1 MKDQNFIN
9 LSLDFADKSRS
20 CHIRHYF
27 AAMRDFSIHS
37 ISGFYYFTE
46 CGGLDVFSDGNLC
59 SLATG
64 AIVIDERRSLNRQS
78 FPKNKRRRDAP
89 LFTFAVIILPTQKTQ
104 QTQKLE

>member
-46 CGGLDVFSDGNLC
+46 CGGLDVCSNGDLC
-59 SLATG
+59 SLAAG

-89 LFTFAVIILPTQKTQ
+89 LFTFVVIILPTQKTQ

>member
-27 AAMRDFSIHS
+27 AAMRDFSIHI
-37 ISGFYYFTE
+37 ISGFFRFAE
-46 CGGLDVFSDGNLC
+46 CGAMDVCSDGDLY

-64 AIVIDERRSLNRQS
+64 AIVIDERRSLNCNC

-89 LFTFAVIILPTQKTQ
+89 LFTFALIILPTQKSQ
-104 QTQKLE
+104 QTQKPE

>member
-27 AAMRDFSIHS
+27 AAMRDFSIDN
-37 ISGFYYFTE
+37 ISGFPHFAE
-46 CGGLDVFSDGNLC
+46 CGGMDVCSDGDLC

-64 AIVIDERRSLNRQS
+64 AIVIGERRSLNRKS
-78 FPKNKRRRDAP
+78 FPKNKRRCDAP
-89 LFTFAVIILPTQKTQ
+89 LFTFAVIILPTQKNQ